1 MTRLVFAFLALSSG
15 LMALLLFLI
24 IVLSTALLIFSRR
37 GKKEEVEIQ
46 PLMEPDKIT
55 S

>member
-24 IVLSTALLIFSRR
+24 VVFSTALLIFSGR
-37 GKKEEVEIQ
+37 GKKEEARIQ
-46 PLMEPDKIT
+46 PLMELEETT